1 MSISSFAEL
10 GISSP
15 FDTTLARLEINEP
28 TPVQAQAIPLLLA
41 GHDLVGCAP
50 TGTGKTAAFLLPALT
65 RISAGESRKGSGP
78 RVLVLTPTR
87 ELAQQVAK
95 ASQAFSRGLQRT
107 STVCITGGESYIHQN
122 RLLAS
127 PYEVLVATPGRLM
140 DQMNAGRVDLSRVEV
155 FVLDEA
161 DRMLDMGFSE
171 DVFAIGGKLPA
182 QRQTVCFTAT
192 LSRDVRDLTRDLMR
206 DPQWVTVERATTDE
220 STIDQH
226 VLYVDSFDHR
236 HRLLEACLADEG
248 LGQAIVFTSTKMHA
262 EELAGQ
268 LDESGHAAEA
278 LHGDLNQRQRTRALN
293 RLRRGECRVLVA
305 TDVAARGID
314 VSTITHVINFQLPK
328 FAGKTM
334 CTGSGV
340 QDAPEPADRPC
351 LSSAMKMCSPCARSS
366 ISSVA
371 RCRSARSK
379 AWRLVSGR
387 PSASLA
393 LTARNR
399 FAREASAK
407 AGKPPAGRVE
417 NPPVTLVA
425 MRDSRQNP
433 FRPILVHAVRPSK
446 TGNPPATRVVV
457 PLALVPG
464 LATDV
469 ASHPETSVPPST
481 SGARPSAM
489 LDPHSTSAVDPS
501 RTIVPAR
508 AQLRV
513 RAAKS
518 STRQVVLS
526 LAAKASAARRSAPKP
541 SAASPVGSPNATAVS
556 GKKGAGLVRRGMVST
571 SAPVTPG
578 AAQGRASRP
587 ARKGVA
593 RQGPAAVAGAMP
605 PNRV

>member
-15 FDTTLARLEINEP
+15 FDITLARLEINEP

-248 LGQAIVFTSTKMHA
+248 LGQAIVFTSTKIHA

-328 FAGKTM
+328 FAEDYVHRIGR
-334 CTGSGV
+334 TGRAGASGQALSFVGHEDVFALRKIEHFIGRKV
-340 QDAPEPADRPC
+340 QV
-351 LSSAMKMCSPCARSS
+351 SA
-366 ISSVA
+366 IEG
-371 RCRSARSK
+371 
-379 AWRLVSGR
+379 L
-387 PSASLA
+387 
-393 LTARNR
+393 
-399 FAREASAK
+399 EASFRPTERKSGAHGK
-407 AGKPPAGRVE
+407 KPFRKGGFGEGRQASGWKGGKPSGHAR
-417 NPPVTLVA
+417 
-425 MRDSRQNP
+425 RDEG
-433 FRPILVHAVRPSK
+433 F
-446 TGNPPATRVVV
+446 
-457 PLALVPG
+457 
-464 LATDV
+464 
-469 ASHPETSVPPST
+469 
-481 SGARPSAM
+481 
-489 LDPHSTSAVDPS
+489 
-501 RTIVPAR
+501 
-508 AQLRV
+508 
-513 RAAKS
+513 AAKS
-518 STRQVVLS
+518 FPADSRARGAS
-526 LAAKASAARRSAPKP
+526 FEDRKPSGGSRGRAFGAAGARTGDGRGQPSGEFRSAYDKRG
-541 SAASPVGSPNATAVS
+541 GSFADNRS
-556 GKKGAGLVRRGMVST
+556 GQGA
-571 SAPVTPG
+571 
-578 AAQGRASRP
+578 ASRP
-587 ARKGVA
+587 GGEKFDKPGGAEARGKSFGGKAFGAKAFGGKAGGFSQRDGGFGDKGRGFGQA
-593 RQGPAAVAGAMP
+593 RDGFSKRPGNAGGSAGQGKPAGTQGRRPPGAGSGRWRDAA
-605 PNRV
+605 